1 MTDRKRSQSG
11 TPQVG
16 APPALCLAGLKRR
29 WSSRPPPRHR
39 GGFLTRCG
47 RTRRGGPGGSA
58 GGPLFLPS
66 EVATVGIPAHSPGRH
81 FLSDILRKDGDI

>member
-16 APPALCLAGLKRR
+16 APPAPRRAGAGKTLEL
-29 WSSRPPPRHR
+29 PATPRHS

-66 EVATVGIPAHSPGRH
+66 EVATAGILAHSPGQH